1 MIAAATLL
9 PLVAA
14 AMGATSVQWQ
24 QVGGSFQKSPGLA
37 SLVGQAAST
46 ESATDADGT
55 LQPGFLAHPLLVNG
69 GPFAA
74 SPLSDLVQH
83 VGFAPID
90 IDLDTVFADFDG
102 DALTYS
108 VVTSTAPVSART
120 DGSHVRLAPLGDAS
134 GTGDL
139 VVVASDGT
147 FEARDTFRLK
157 VERSSGIVARPAR
170 IRRSTELAAHV
181 ERSMASIARTP
192 DRGRVGTG
200 ADCCPD
206 ESCQSVA
213 ILLPGAASVGVAI
226 FDNLGNPVI
235 AWDHEFTRAELSAMP
250 READSRVPLHLSWN
264 LRAAN
269 GIPVGAGVYLWR
281 IQVRTPDGATLETV
295 KRLGAK

>member
-1 MIAAATLL
+1 MIAAAALAF
-9 PLVAA
+9 VAA
-14 AMGATSVQWQ
+14 ATGATSVEWS

-46 ESATDADGT
+46 ELATDADGM

-69 GPFAA
+69 GPFAT
-74 SPLSDLVQH
+74 SPLADRTEH
-83 VGFAPID
+83 VGFATID

-108 VVTSTAPVSART
+108 VAPSTAPVSART
-120 DGSHVRLAPLGDAS
+120 EGSHLRLAPLDDAS

-147 FEARDTFRLK
+147 FEARDTFRVK
-157 VERSSGIVARPAR
+157 VERSSGIVARPSG

-181 ERSMASIARTP
+181 ERSMASIARRP
-192 DRGRVGTG
+192 ERGRVGTG
-200 ADCCPD
+200 ADLCQD

-213 ILLPGAASVGVAI
+213 ILLPGAASVSVAI

-235 AWDHEFTRAELSAMP
+235 AWDHEFGRTELSALP
-250 READSRVPLHLSWN
+250 REPDSRIQLRLSWN

-269 GIPVGAGVYLWR
+269 GAPVGPGVYLWR

>member
-1 MIAAATLL
+1 MIAAAALAF
-9 PLVAA
+9 VAA

-37 SLVGQAAST
+37 TLVGQAAST

-55 LQPGFLAHPLLVNG
+55 LQPGFLSHPLLVNG

-74 SPLSDLVQH
+74 SPLADLVQH

-90 IDLDTVFADFDG
+90 IDLDTVFTDFDG

-108 VVTSTAPVSART
+108 VVPPSSAPLSVRT
-120 DGSHVRLAPLGDAS
+120 EGSHLRLAPIGDAS

-147 FEARDTFRLK
+147 FEARDTFRVK
-157 VERSSGIVARPAR
+157 VEPSSGIVARPSG

-181 ERSMASIARTP
+181 ERSMTSIARSP
-192 DRGRVGTG
+192 EPGRVGTG

-213 ILLPGAASVGVAI
+213 ILLPGAASVNVAI

-235 AWDHEFTRAELSAMP
+235 AWDHEFSRAELSALP

-269 GIPVGAGVYLWR
+269 GTPVGAGVYLWR